1 MGDRRQLV
9 LINREGDDPSSDR
22 ALGSYRE
29 VLSRLGRFNTA
40 SEEPPG
46 GERGGAGGPRR
57 DPEVFSVRLYGPG
70 MYVDVPT
77 GQDEV
82 RQVMIECYDPDL
94 AGPVLVRLCREA
106 GWRMQDVETGQMF
119 G

>member
-1 MGDRRQLV
+1 MGERGVSDRRQLV

-22 ALGSYRE
+22 ALGTLRD
-29 VLSRLGRFNTA
+29 VLAQLARFNT
-40 SEEPPG
+40 SSDTLEQKRP
-46 GERGGAGGPRR
+46 
-57 DPEVFSVRLYGPG
+57 DPESFSVRLYGPG

-77 GQDEV
+77 GQAEV